1 MVSNLVGTLL
11 GFPEIARIVV
21 TLNIPELMALPAHSR
36 VQVVENAFPKGFAA
50 NHNAAFR
57 QCAEPYF
64 CPLNPD
70 IEFDQNPFPVLL
82 EALCRSGAAVIAPLV
97 KSPQGEI
104 EDSIRRFPTP
114 SSLLRKALGR
124 NDGRYVVQEG
134 QPAFFPEW
142 VGGMFMLFKSRDFG
156 ALKGFDEAYYLY
168 YEDVDICLRA
178 WRQGMSVLAFPQV
191 SVIHDARRASRAGL
205 RHLRWHLTSL
215 GRFLWKYWGRLP
227 KVTDDFR

>member
-1 MVSNLVGTLL
+1 MRELVEALL
-11 GFPEIARIVV
+11 DFPEIARVLV
-21 TLNIPELMALPAHSR
+21 TLNIPESMAFPENCR
-36 VQVVENAFPKGFAA
+36 VTVVENAFPKGFAA

-57 QCAEPYF
+57 QCAEQFF

-82 EALCRSGAAVIAPLV
+82 EALGRSGAAVIAPLV
-97 KSPQGEI
+97 KSPAGEI

-178 WRQGMSVLAFPQV
+178 WRQGMGVLAFPQV